1 MPTNT
6 TELTA
11 TRKNI
16 GKKSWSG
23 YSIANQGHW
32 ERRIHEGTFSH
43 SIKSARGKYIYNKE
57 ECKVTWDID
66 CKEKSVFLRN

>member
-16 GKKSWSG
+16 AEKVDQVKP
-23 YSIANQGHW
+23 ID
-32 ERRIHEGTFSH
+32 EGTFSH

-57 ECKVTWDID
+57 ECKFT
-66 CKEKSVFLRN
+66 